1 MTYSLGI
8 KEDATRSK
16 PYWKNPEELAKR
28 SGHIRRP
35 LSLLVE
41 YAQKGWTM
49 ETVNPFGHK
58 SVRFAMDSIFP
69 GRPSA
74 PSGAQPRPQGDVLM
88 VKPTTLQAPWS
99 DLAIKMGGA
108 CAPDPTGSGG
118 K

>member
-1 MTYSLGI
+1 M
-8 KEDATRSK
+8 RSK

-58 SVRFAMDSIFP
+58 SVRFAMDSIFLADLP
-69 GRPSA
+69 HQAALNP
-74 PSGAQPRPQGDVLM
+74 VLKAM
-88 VKPTTLQAPWS
+88 F
-99 DLAIKMGGA
+99 
-108 CAPDPTGSGG
+108 
-118 K
+118 